1 MKKSLIYR
9 YRVYGSK
16 QYSNLFWAFFLFL
29 ASFYLFLI
37 GFSTYLEIK
46 GLFIS
51 TSFLKDS
58 FHISFFPQGLV
69 MCFYGIIGLFIS
81 FYLFLNILLKIG
93 AGFNEFNKKENIV
106 RIFRWGF
113 PGKNRR
119 LEFCYSIDDI
129 KSIKIFTTSRRT
141 IYICLKGS
149 IEIPLIRLGQLNS
162 ITELENQA
170 INISQFLG
178 VPLTYI

>member
-16 QYSNLFWAFFLFL
+16 QYFNLFWALILFL
-29 ASFYLFLI
+29 GSLYLFSI
-37 GFSTYLEIK
+37 GFSSYLENK
-46 GLFIS
+46 GIFLFDEFLTIS
-51 TSFLKDS
+51 FN
-58 FHISFFPQGLV
+58 ISFFPQGLV

-81 FYLFLNILLKIG
+81 FYLFLNIVLKIG
-93 AGFNEFNKKENIV
+93 VGFNEFNKKENII

-129 KSIKIFTTSRRT
+129 KSIKIFTTSRQT
-141 IYICLKGS
+141 IYVCFKGDM
-149 IEIPLIRLGQLNS
+149 EIPLIRLGQLSS
-162 ITELENQA
+162 IVELENQA
-170 INISQFLG
+170 INISRFLG
-178 VPLTYI
+178 VPLTYV